1 MGRGTNLREK
11 VKFIHINIWASAAKD
26 FKGIIEL
33 FRTLSKVQRD
43 ETAIW
48 SKNYFCRLIRL
59 SI

>member
-48 SKNYFCRLIRL
+48 SKNYFCRLI
-59 SI
+59 